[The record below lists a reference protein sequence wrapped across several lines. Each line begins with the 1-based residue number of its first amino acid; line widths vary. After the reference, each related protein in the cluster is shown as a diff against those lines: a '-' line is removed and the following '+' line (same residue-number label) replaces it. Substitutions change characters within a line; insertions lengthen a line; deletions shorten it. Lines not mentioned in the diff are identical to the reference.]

1 MLKSFALIALVA
13 APLAGQSKASDSTAT
28 SWTYD
33 SQNARFMADVLVS
46 GLKAPVSF
54 AFLPDGRM
62 LAADRPTGELS
73 LIDVRT
79 GAKTVVSGVPP
90 VHGKVDGGLLEVIL
104 HPDFAKNGWI
114 YLAYASEDSASMGL
128 VVIRAHLRGNALVD
142 QQTLFVAQPRLKNS
156 NEFGSR
162 LVLSGGY
169 LFITVGQRNT
179 PDQAQ
184 DLASDLGKIIRLN
197 EDGTVPRDNPFVGRK
212 GARPEI
218 WAYGVRNPVGLAVN
232 PFTGALWEHEHG
244 PRGGDEVNI
253 IRRGQNYG
261 WPVIGYGIEYNG
273 ALVGKGITHADS
285 MEQPIYYWVPDIA
298 PTGLIFYTGDA
309 FPGWRTSAFI
319 GALVRGRLVRL
330 VVDGD
335 RVIHEERL
343 MEDRPWRVRAVQQG
357 PDGLLYIGV
366 IGPAGGLIV
375 RLRPLEGGDAHPR

>member
-1 MLKSFALIALVA
+1 MLKSFALIALVG

-33 SQNARFMADVLVS
+33 SQNARFVADVLVS

-79 GAKTVVSGVPP
+79 GAKTLVNGVPP
-90 VHGKVDGGLLEVIL
+90 VHGKVDGGLLEVVL
-104 HPDFAKNGWI
+104 QPDFAKNGWI

-253 IRRGQNYG
+253 IRRGLNYG

-298 PTGLIFYTGDA
+298 PTGLHLLHGRRVPGMAHQRIHRCAGTRPA
-309 FPGWRTSAFI
+309 RATRRGWRSRDPRGTSDGRPAME
-319 GALVRGRLVRL
+319 GARGAA
-330 VVDGD
+330 
-335 RVIHEERL
+335 
-343 MEDRPWRVRAVQQG
+343 RAG
-357 PDGLLYIGV
+357 SDCCTSG
-366 IGPAGGLIV
+366 
-375 RLRPLEGGDAHPR
+375 